1 MNRRLTRSS
10 NKVIAGVCSGLANYS
25 GWDVSLVRIGFVLV
39 GIFTAIIPISIV
51 YLVMWFIVPQ
61 EDSF

>member
-25 GWDVSLVRIGFVLV
+25 GLDVSLVRIGFVLV